1 MEYAI
6 YGAGSLGIV
15 LAAYLAKNGERFDVV
30 DRNPRSVK
38 ALNENGA
45 IVRGKADF
53 CQKVNAV
60 LDTDTTKKYDIV
72 FLLTKQLGNR
82 ETVLK
87 ISKFLSE
94 DGVICT
100 LQNGLPEQEIAEI
113 IGADRT
119 FGAAVGWGAT
129 RLDAGVSELT
139 SEPEK
144 ESLSF
149 GLGSYGNGDKA
160 KLDEIARILGVMGHV
175 DIEDN
180 FIGARWVKLL
190 INSAFSGMSAVCG
203 DTFGAVA
210 ENKESRKV
218 VQRVIKE
225 CIDVANAAGIKIEP
239 IQGKDVVKLLDYKG
253 ALKKKISFMII
264 PLAIKKHRLLKAS
277 MLQDIEKGV
286 PCEIDS
292 INGIVCGFGKKYG
305 VATPFN
311 DKVVDIIHS
320 IEKGEDKPSFDNIA
334 QFADLF

>member
-15 LAAYLAKNGERFDVV
+15 LAAYLARSGEKFDVV
-30 DRNPRSVK
+30 DRNPKSVN
-38 ALNENGA
+38 ALNERGA
-45 IVRGKADF
+45 VVRGKADF

-60 LDTDTTKKYDIV
+60 LDSQTTKKYDIV
-72 FLLTKQLGNR
+72 FLLTKQLGNVD
-82 ETVLK
+82 TVRK
-87 ISKFLSE
+87 ISEFLSD

-100 LQNGLPEQEIAEI
+100 LQNGLPEQEISEI
-113 IGADRT
+113 LGADRT

-129 RLDAGVSELT
+129 RLESGVSELT
-139 SEPEK
+139 SEPER
-144 ESLSF
+144 ESLTFSV
-149 GLGSYGNGDKA
+149 GSYGNGDNEKF
-160 KLDEIARILGVMGHV
+160 DEIVRILGVMGHV
-175 DIEDN
+175 DIETN

-253 ALKKKISFMII
+253 AFKKKISFAII

-277 MLQDIEKGV
+277 MLQDIEKGI

-292 INGIVCGFGKKYG
+292 INGIVCAFGKRYG

-311 DKVVDIIHS
+311 DKVVEIIHA
-320 IEKGEDKPSFDNIA
+320 IEKGEYQPRFDNVKL
-334 QFADLF
+334 FADLF